1 MGLSIGFR
9 FFRSVEREFDLGL
22 GCFTQW
28 KVLVIQCVA
37 GIVLN
42 VPDLGVGLDCSGFFS
57 QAEFVI

>member
-22 GCFTQW
+22 GCFTQR

-42 VPDLGVGLDCSGFFS
+42 VSDLGVGLDSSGY
-57 QAEFVI
+57 